1 MDKKYLVEE
10 KNDALYIKLYDYDN
24 LLDSIS
30 VDYPDCGYGGY
41 DIIENPTGDR
51 IVLSMY
57 SGQAD
62 FWFVVFTIKDNKF
75 DFLIEEPVS
84 YGVASFMW
92 SDDGNKLVQL
102 VDSYSFWDANND
114 GSYPVGY
121 VNIFDINYSY
131 KETKQISYDFTDY
144 DMNDIDFFTMNLEKR
159 DGIIVVQLPCER
171 EFKIV

>member
-1 MDKKYLVEE
+1 MGKKYTVEE
-10 KNDALYIKLYDYDN
+10 NDDALYIKLINDDC
-24 LLDSIS
+24 LLDTKTI
-30 VDYPDCGYGGY
+30 VYPDCGYGGY
-41 DIIENPTGDR
+41 DIYENPDGE
-51 IVLSMY
+51 IVVLNMY

-62 FWFVVFTIKDNKF
+62 FWFVVFTIKNNKF

-121 VNIFDINYSY
+121 VNIFDINYSS

-144 DMNDIDFFTMNLEKR
+144 DMNDIDFFMMNLEKR
-159 DGIIVVQLPCER
+159 DGIIVVQLPLER
-171 EFKIV
+171 EIKIV

>member
-10 KNDALYIKLYDYDN
+10 KNDALYIKLYDN
-24 LLDSIS
+24 ELLLDSKS
-30 VDYPDCGYGGY
+30 LKYPVCGFGGY
-41 DIIENPTGDR
+41 DIIGNPTGDT

-62 FWFVVFTIKDNKF
+62 FWFVVFSIIDEKI

-121 VNIFDINYSY
+121 VNIFDINCSS

-144 DMNDIDFFTMNLEKR
+144 DMNDIDFFTINLEKR
-159 DGIIVVQLPCER
+159 DGIIVVQLPLER
-171 EFKIV
+171 D

>member
-114 GSYPVGY
+114 DSYPVGY
-121 VNIFDINYSY
+121 VNIFDINYSS
-131 KETKQISYDFTDY
+131 K
-144 DMNDIDFFTMNLEKR
+144 
-159 DGIIVVQLPCER
+159 
-171 EFKIV
+171 